1 MLGCFGQ
8 LTAEGDGAAPEG
20 RRPGCIDE
28 DAVPDLPREQG
39 AEREQTDRHENG
51 QRAFVRVV
59 SAAADGHAMRI
70 VRAVAVLLVRTLVF
84 AMERVLDM
92 LRRGPARLAE
102 EGQENETPGIET
114 GQQRRERTDPE
125 RDRARDRAARP
136 GAFDDRVLRPEAGET
151 EAAAGQVDADAG
163 DRQRA
168 DNHHPER
175 YRD

>member
-51 QRAFVRVV
+51 KRALVRVV
-59 SAAADGHAMRI
+59 SAAVDRHAMRI
-70 VRAVAVLLVRTLVF
+70 VRAVAVLLVRTLVV

-92 LRRGPARLAE
+92 LRCRPARLAKEGE
-102 EGQENETPGIET
+102 EDEAPAVKTR
-114 GQQRRERTDPE
+114 QQRGQGADPE
-125 RDRARDRAARP
+125 GDRA
-136 GAFDDRVLRPEAGET
+136 G
-151 EAAAGQVDADAG
+151 
-163 DRQRA
+163 
-168 DNHHPER
+168 
-175 YRD
+175 Y